1 LKSLKTV
8 NFCIFGIDISKE
20 SSQTPL
26 VLFFWRSTPKPFLVN
41 AALRLYPAY
50 ITMLLQVILVL
61 VSAASLAASQNPFP
75 LQPNA
80 NFVTDKIAPLSFVNY
95 TFTPFHSDSAKTNV
109 VIQVLSG
116 SVFAFASINQAPT
129 FIDNNWRNVDNQGY
143 INWEV
148 FHYPQDVRRGGN
160 SDLG

>member
-1 LKSLKTV
+1 V
-8 NFCIFGIDISKE
+8 NFCIFQPFSGSTFPRKV
-20 SSQTPL
+20 PKPPWFF
-26 VLFFWRSTPKPFLVN
+26 FFWRSTPKPFLVN

-129 FIDNNWRNVDNQGY
+129 FIDNNWRNVDNQVY